1 MSLMLIVIFGLIET
15 AGAVGALYY
24 LLQKQKVS
32 STGGGMTVLEDR
44 AKLVASLKE
53 KLETLYGSM
62 VEMPS
67 LIERAKELRAA
78 QESLKAERG
87 RITITQAELET
98 IETRLREL
106 EEIERELEASGIETK
121 EELNILNKKQKD
133 LTARNDALK
142 SQIAASIQQL
152 DQLLGQ
158 IEVSAQ
164 VQDQIQNM
172 KGELLNTEQK
182 ITDLLTQIEMGN
194 EQYFILKQR
203 YDALD
208 IEYAQLYE
216 KFSEAEAMM
225 GGEKKEKE

>member
-1 MSLMLIVIFGLIET
+1 MWIIIVGLVEAAVAIGIIFMMVRKL
-15 AGAVGALYY
+15 AL
-24 LLQKQKVS
+24 S
-32 STGGGMTVLEDR
+32 STGGALTVLEEREQLVTSLR
-44 AKLVASLKE
+44 AR
-53 KLETLYGSM
+53 LEELYGS
-62 VEMPS
+62 
-67 LIERAKELRAA
+67 LIELPALADKSKELKVG
-78 QESLKAERG
+78 QEALKAERG

-121 EELNILNKKQKD
+121 EELNILDKKEKE
-133 LTARNDALK
+133 LSSRNDALK
-142 SQIAASIQQL
+142 QQIAASVEQL
-152 DQLLGQ
+152 EQLLGQ

-172 KGELLNTEQK
+172 KAELIQTEQK
-182 ITDLLTQIEMGN
+182 ITDLLTEIEQGN

-225 GGEKKEKE
+225 GGDKSKEKD